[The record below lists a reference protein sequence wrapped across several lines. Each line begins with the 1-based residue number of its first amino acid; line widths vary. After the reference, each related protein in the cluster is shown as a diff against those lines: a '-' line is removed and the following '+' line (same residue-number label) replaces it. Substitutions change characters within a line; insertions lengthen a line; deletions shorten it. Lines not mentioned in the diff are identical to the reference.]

1 MTRNKLITYRRAVT
15 WIAHN
20 DESSELN
27 DVQAVAQQI
36 SVALVADLFDV
47 HEIDVANAVLAL
59 RHWRKQ

>member
-1 MTRNKLITYRRAVT
+1 VT